1 MAANSTICS
10 HSKLIIPLFN
20 WTNRSIRWGAISVA
34 HTRQSKSFPTPVN
47 NIRGKL
53 WALSQQISSFPSGQL
68 GMSNIT
74 NFEQISN
81 YLLIHKMRVYNQ
93 QSHTWKC
100 TEYIWL
106 FSSWLL
112 IDNMHRTSDN
122 VSYWHRRWV
131 QWTAQNQSGC
141 LAMFGNW
148 FLRKLQIYLS
158 HKRIKKK
165 RIGVVGTLF
174 ESPFLFTYILAT
186 GSSGSCHT
194 TAYLKHFQKRWLLL
208 NPHAVTSSW
217 RRLPS
222 ASCSGIYLQAI

>member
-74 NFEQISN
+74 NSEQISN
-81 YLLIHKMRVYNQ
+81 YLLIHKMRVFNQ

-122 VSYWHRRWV
+122 VSYWHRRRV

-141 LAMFGNW
+141 LATFGNW
-148 FLRKLQIYLS
+148 FLKKLQIYLS

-165 RIGVVGTLF
+165 KDRCGWHSFWKPLPVYLHLGHWELRQLSHNRLF
-174 ESPFLFTYILAT
+174 KAFPKKVAAAQPPRSDIIMEKTPK
-186 GSSGSCHT
+186 C
-194 TAYLKHFQKRWLLL
+194 
-208 NPHAVTSSW
+208 
-217 RRLPS
+217 
-222 ASCSGIYLQAI
+222 